1 LLSIPTKISN
11 VILLQSLDQLE
22 ILPRNLFHEQYA
34 STNLEFAF
42 SGMDFYEL
50 LDIPQG
56 DRRKYHDDVTI
67 MVISLEGRIWK
78 SSGTYV

>member
-1 LLSIPTKISN
+1 MCEF
-11 VILLQSLDQLE
+11 VSLF
-22 ILPRNLFHEQYA
+22 PRALRVLTDFVF
-34 STNLEFAF
+34 L
-42 SGMDFYEL
+42 GMDFFEL